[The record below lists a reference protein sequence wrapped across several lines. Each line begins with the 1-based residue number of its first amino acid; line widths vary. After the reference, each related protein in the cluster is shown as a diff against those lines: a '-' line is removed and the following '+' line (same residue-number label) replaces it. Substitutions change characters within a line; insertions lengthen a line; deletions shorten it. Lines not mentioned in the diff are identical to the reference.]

1 MLDLGAHRDG
11 QPLQPLST
19 SSARKTMGQKGSR
32 EAPEA
37 PRAQD
42 RQEDT
47 PAAAVPP
54 EDAPLA
60 PAPAP
65 LADLTQ
71 DSSDDEPPAK
81 RAKKA
86 DPAPSGSAPSTVRAP
101 PPVILTGGIELTSDR
116 NNRLFLTFMQ
126 ENPCVGE
133 TEDLTDRKVCCGV
146 RFDGFRG
153 DTLGNALEHFLSP
166 EWKDMPEEWKD
177 AHGSKDFRV
186 AMQTT
191 SKLLADVDLEPN
203 VNLELKGW
211 QPEER
216 MRHMIVRM
224 HPFMVASA
232 FKLWPFD
239 PKWKDL

>member
-1 MLDLGAHRDG
+1 
-11 QPLQPLST
+11 
-19 SSARKTMGQKGSR
+19 MGQKGSR
-32 EAPEA
+32 EAQEA

-42 RQEDT
+42 REPLAET
-47 PAAAVPP
+47 ATALP
-54 EDAPLA
+54 EDASPA

-65 LADLTQ
+65 LADFTQ

-101 PPVILTGGIELTSDR
+101 PPVILTGGIERTSDR

-126 ENPCVGE
+126 DHPRVGE
-133 TEDLTDRKVCCGV
+133 NEDLKDLSYYKILCGC

-153 DTLGNALEHFLSP
+153 DTLGNALEHFVSP
-166 EWKDMPEEWKD
+166 EWKEMPNEWKE
-177 AHGSKDFRV
+177 AQERKDFRV
-186 AMQTT
+186 VMQTT
-191 SKLLADVDLEPN
+191 SKLLADADLEPN
-203 VNLELKGW
+203 VNLERKGW
-211 QPEER
+211 KPEER
-216 MRHMIVRM
+216 MRLAIIRM

-239 PKWKDL
+239 PEWKDL

>member
-1 MLDLGAHRDG
+1 
-11 QPLQPLST
+11 
-19 SSARKTMGQKGSR
+19 MGQKGSR
-32 EAPEA
+32 EEA
-37 PRAQD
+37 PHD

-47 PAAAVPP
+47 PTAAAPP
-54 EDAPLA
+54 EDVS

-65 LADLTQ
+65 TPAPLEDLTQ

-133 TEDLTDRKVCCGV
+133 TEDLTDRKICCGL

-153 DTLGNALEHFLSP
+153 DTLGNALEHFVSP
-166 EWKDMPEEWKD
+166 EWKEMPNEWKE
-177 AHGSKDFRV
+177 AQERKDFRV
-186 AMQTT
+186 VMQTT
-191 SKLLADVDLEPN
+191 SKLLADADLEPN
-203 VNLELKGW
+203 VNLERKGW
-211 QPEER
+211 KPEDR
-216 MRHMIVRM
+216 MRLAIIRM

-239 PKWKDL
+239 PEWKDL

>member
-1 MLDLGAHRDG
+1 
-11 QPLQPLST
+11 
-19 SSARKTMGQKGSR
+19 MGQKGSR
-32 EAPEA
+32 EAHEA
-37 PRAQD
+37 PRAHD

-47 PAAAVPP
+47 QTAAAPQENASP
-54 EDAPLA
+54 A

-65 LADLTQ
+65 LADFTQ

-86 DPAPSGSAPSTVRAP
+86 DPAPSGSAPSTVRAS

-133 TEDLTDRKVCCGV
+133 TEDLTDRKICCGL

-153 DTLGNALEHFLSP
+153 DTLGNALEHFVSP
-166 EWKDMPEEWKD
+166 EWKEMPNEWKE
-177 AHGSKDFRV
+177 AQERKDFRV
-186 AMQTT
+186 VMQTT
-191 SKLLADVDLEPN
+191 SKLLADADLEPN
-203 VNLELKGW
+203 VNLERKGW
-211 QPEER
+211 KPEDR
-216 MRHMIVRM
+216 MRLAIIRM

-239 PKWKDL
+239 PEWKDL

>member
-1 MLDLGAHRDG
+1 
-11 QPLQPLST
+11 
-19 SSARKTMGQKGSR
+19 MGQKGSR
-32 EAPEA
+32 EAQEA
-37 PRAQD
+37 PRAHD

-47 PAAAVPP
+47 PTAAAPQ
-54 EDAPLA
+54 EDASPA

-65 LADLTQ
+65 LADFTQ

-133 TEDLTDRKVCCGV
+133 TEDLTDRKICCGV
-146 RFDGFRG
+146 KFDGFRG
-153 DTLGNALEHFLSP
+153 DTLGNALEHFLLP

>member
-1 MLDLGAHRDG
+1 
-11 QPLQPLST
+11 
-19 SSARKTMGQKGSR
+19 MGQKGSR
-32 EAPEA
+32 EAQEA

-47 PAAAVPP
+47 PTAAAAQ
-54 EDAPLA
+54 EDASPA

-65 LADLTQ
+65 LADFTQ

-101 PPVILTGGIELTSDR
+101 PPVILTGGIERTSDR

-126 ENPCVGE
+126 DHPRVK
-133 TEDLTDRKVCCGV
+133 EDFKDLSYYKILCGC

-153 DTLGNALEHFLSP
+153 DTLGNALEHFVSP
-166 EWKDMPEEWKD
+166 EWKEMPNEWKE
-177 AHGSKDFRV
+177 AQERKDFRV
-186 AMQTT
+186 VMQTT
-191 SKLLADVDLEPN
+191 SKLLADADLEPN
-203 VNLELKGW
+203 VNLERKGW
-211 QPEER
+211 KPEER
-216 MRHMIVRM
+216 MRLAIIRM

-239 PKWKDL
+239 PEWKDL

>member
-1 MLDLGAHRDG
+1 
-11 QPLQPLST
+11 
-19 SSARKTMGQKGSR
+19 MGQKGSR
-32 EAPEA
+32 EAQEA

-42 RQEDT
+42 SEPLAAT
-47 PAAAVPP
+47 AAASP
-54 EDAPLA
+54 EDASPA

-65 LADLTQ
+65 LADFTQ

-101 PPVILTGGIELTSDR
+101 PPVILTGGIERTSDR

-153 DTLGNALEHFLSP
+153 DTLGNALEHFLLP

-186 AMQTT
+186 VMQTT

>member
-1 MLDLGAHRDG
+1 
-11 QPLQPLST
+11 
-19 SSARKTMGQKGSR
+19 MGQKGSR
-32 EAPEA
+32 EAQEA

-47 PAAAVPP
+47 PTAAAPQ
-54 EDAPLA
+54 EDASPA

-65 LADLTQ
+65 LADFTQ

-86 DPAPSGSAPSTVRAP
+86 RAP

-133 TEDLTDRKVCCGV
+133 TEDLTDRKVCCGI

-153 DTLGNALEHFLSP
+153 DTLGNALEHFLLP

-186 AMQTT
+186 VMQTT

-211 QPEER
+211 QPDER

>member
-1 MLDLGAHRDG
+1 
-11 QPLQPLST
+11 
-19 SSARKTMGQKGSR
+19 MGQKGSR
-32 EAPEA
+32 EAQEA

-42 RQEDT
+42 RQEDIPT
-47 PAAAVPP
+47 AAAPQ
-54 EDAPLA
+54 EDASPA

-65 LADLTQ
+65 LADFTQ

-81 RAKKA
+81 RAKKS

-153 DTLGNALEHFLSP
+153 DTLGNALEHFLLP

>member
-1 MLDLGAHRDG
+1 
-11 QPLQPLST
+11 
-19 SSARKTMGQKGSR
+19 MGQKGSR
-32 EAPEA
+32 EAQEA
-37 PRAQD
+37 PRAHD

-47 PAAAVPP
+47 PTAEAPP
-54 EDAPLA
+54 EDAFPA

-65 LADLTQ
+65 LADFTQ

-101 PPVILTGGIELTSDR
+101 PPVILTGGIEPTSDR

-126 ENPCVGE
+126 DHPRVGGN
-133 TEDLTDRKVCCGV
+133 EDLKDLSYYKILCGC

-153 DTLGNALEHFLSP
+153 DTLGNALEHFVSP
-166 EWKDMPEEWKD
+166 EWKEMPNEWKE
-177 AHGSKDFRV
+177 AQERKDFRV
-186 AMQTT
+186 VMQTT
-191 SKLLADVDLEPN
+191 SKLLADADLEPN
-203 VNLELKGW
+203 VSLERKGGK
-211 QPEER
+211 PEER
-216 MRHMIVRM
+216 MRVRIVMM

-239 PKWKDL
+239 PEWKDL

>member
-1 MLDLGAHRDG
+1 
-11 QPLQPLST
+11 
-19 SSARKTMGQKGSR
+19 MGQKGSR
-32 EAPEA
+32 EAQEA

-42 RQEDT
+42 RQEDIPT
-47 PAAAVPP
+47 AAAPQ
-54 EDAPLA
+54 EDASPA

-65 LADLTQ
+65 LADFTQ

-101 PPVILTGGIELTSDR
+101 PPVILTGGIERTSDR

-126 ENPCVGE
+126 DHPRVN
-133 TEDLTDRKVCCGV
+133 EDFKDLSYYKILCGC

-153 DTLGNALEHFLSP
+153 DTLGNALEHFVSP
-166 EWKDMPEEWKD
+166 EWKEMPNEWKE
-177 AHGSKDFRV
+177 AQARKDFRV
-186 AMQTT
+186 VMQTT
-191 SKLLADVDLEPN
+191 SKLLADADLEPN
-203 VNLELKGW
+203 VSLERKGW
-211 QPEER
+211 KPEER
-216 MRHMIVRM
+216 MRVRIVMM

-239 PKWKDL
+239 PEWKDL

>member
-1 MLDLGAHRDG
+1 
-11 QPLQPLST
+11 
-19 SSARKTMGQKGSR
+19 MGQKGSR
-32 EAPEA
+32 EAQEA
-37 PRAQD
+37 PRAHD

-47 PAAAVPP
+47 PTAAAPP
-54 EDAPLA
+54 EDASPAPA

-65 LADLTQ
+65 LADFTQ

-101 PPVILTGGIELTSDR
+101 PPVILTGGIERTSDR

-126 ENPCVGE
+126 DHPRVREN
-133 TEDLTDRKVCCGV
+133 EDLKDLSYYKILCGC

-153 DTLGNALEHFLSP
+153 DTLGNALEHFVSP
-166 EWKDMPEEWKD
+166 EWKEMPNEWKE
-177 AHGSKDFRV
+177 AQERKDFRV
-186 AMQTT
+186 VMQTT
-191 SKLLADVDLEPN
+191 SKLLADADLEPN
-203 VNLELKGW
+203 VNLERKGGK
-211 QPEER
+211 PEER
-216 MRHMIVRM
+216 MRVRIVMM

-239 PKWKDL
+239 PEWKDL

>member
-1 MLDLGAHRDG
+1 MGLSYSFSATQSAFAAPSASGAR
-11 QPLQPLST
+11 P
-19 SSARKTMGQKGSR
+19 ARTLA
-32 EAPEA
+32 EA
-37 PRAQD
+37 RAALT
-42 RQEDT
+42 EVG
-47 PAAAVPP
+47 P
-54 EDAPLA
+54 PLA
-60 PAPAP
+60 
-65 LADLTQ
+65 LGQ
-71 DSSDDEPPAK
+71 
-81 RAKKA
+81 RAVTLG
-86 DPAPSGSAPSTVRAP
+86 P
-101 PPVILTGGIELTSDR
+101 GGIELTSDR

-133 TEDLTDRKVCCGV
+133 TEDLTDRKICCGI

-153 DTLGNALEHFLSP
+153 DTLGNALEHFLLP

-186 AMQTT
+186 VMQTT

-211 QPEER
+211 KPEDR

-239 PKWKDL
+239 PEWKDL

>member
-1 MLDLGAHRDG
+1 
-11 QPLQPLST
+11 
-19 SSARKTMGQKGSR
+19 MGQKGSR
-32 EAPEA
+32 EAQEA

-42 RQEDT
+42 RQEDIPT
-47 PAAAVPP
+47 AAAPQ
-54 EDAPLA
+54 EDASPA

-65 LADLTQ
+65 LADFTQ

-126 ENPCVGE
+126 ENPCVRE
-133 TEDLTDRKVCCGV
+133 TEDLTDRKICCGV

-153 DTLGNALEHFLSP
+153 DTLGNALEHFCRP
-166 EWKDMPEEWKD
+166 EWKEMPKEWKE

-191 SKLLADVDLEPN
+191 CKLLSDVDLEPN
-203 VNLELKGW
+203 LNLELTGHKSDR

-216 MRHMIVRM
+216 MRRMIVRD
-224 HPFMVASA
+224 HPAMVAAA

-239 PKWKDL
+239 PRWKDL

>member
-1 MLDLGAHRDG
+1 
-11 QPLQPLST
+11 
-19 SSARKTMGQKGSR
+19 MGQKGSR

-47 PAAAVPP
+47 PAAAAPP

-126 ENPCVGE
+126 DNPRVGE
-133 TEDLTDRKVCCGV
+133 NDDLCRWKVLCGV

-153 DTLGNALEHFLSP
+153 DTLGNALEHFVSP
-166 EWKDMPEEWKD
+166 EWKEMPNEWKE
-177 AHGSKDFRV
+177 AQERKDSRV
-186 AMQTT
+186 VMQTT
-191 SKLLADVDLEPN
+191 SKLLADADLEPN
-203 VNLELKGW
+203 VNLERKGW
-211 QPEER
+211 KPEER
-216 MRHMIVRM
+216 MRLAIIRM

-239 PKWKDL
+239 PEWKDL

>member
-1 MLDLGAHRDG
+1 M
-11 QPLQPLST
+11 
-19 SSARKTMGQKGSR
+19 
-32 EAPEA
+32 
-37 PRAQD
+37 
-42 RQEDT
+42 
-47 PAAAVPP
+47 
-54 EDAPLA
+54 
-60 PAPAP
+60 
-65 LADLTQ
+65 ADFTQ

-86 DPAPSGSAPSTVRAP
+86 RAP
-101 PPVILTGGIELTSDR
+101 PPVKLTLGIELSTDR

-126 ENPCVGE
+126 DNPRVGE
-133 TEDLTDRKVCCGV
+133 NEDLSSWKVRCGFW
-146 RFDGFRG
+146 FDGFEG
-153 DTLGNALEHFLSP
+153 TTLGNAFNHFFSP
-166 EWKDMPEEWKD
+166 EWKEMPNEWKE

-191 SKLLADVDLEPN
+191 SKLLSDVDLEPN
-203 VNLELKGW
+203 LNLELKGW

>member
-1 MLDLGAHRDG
+1 
-11 QPLQPLST
+11 
-19 SSARKTMGQKGSR
+19 MGQKGSR
-32 EAPEA
+32 EAQEA

-47 PAAAVPP
+47 PTAAAPLD
-54 EDAPLA
+54 DASPA

-65 LADLTQ
+65 LADFTQ

-86 DPAPSGSAPSTVRAP
+86 RPP
-101 PPVILTGGIELTSDR
+101 PPVKLTNGIELSTDR

-126 ENPCVGE
+126 DHPRVGE
-133 TEDLTDRKVCCGV
+133 NEDLKDLSYYKILCGC

-153 DTLGNALEHFLSP
+153 DTLGNALEHFVSP
-166 EWKDMPEEWKD
+166 EWKEMPNEWKE
-177 AHGSKDFRV
+177 AQERKDFRV
-186 AMQTT
+186 VMQTT
-191 SKLLADVDLEPN
+191 RNLLADADLEPN
-203 VNLELKGW
+203 VNLERKGW
-211 QPEER
+211 KPEER
-216 MRHMIVRM
+216 MRLAIIRM

-239 PKWKDL
+239 PEWKDL

>member
-1 MLDLGAHRDG
+1 
-11 QPLQPLST
+11 
-19 SSARKTMGQKGSR
+19 MGQKGSR
-32 EAPEA
+32 EAQEA

-47 PAAAVPP
+47 PTAAAPP
-54 EDAPLA
+54 EDASPA

-65 LADLTQ
+65 LADFTQ

-101 PPVILTGGIELTSDR
+101 PPVILTGGIERTSDR

-126 ENPCVGE
+126 DHPRVGE
-133 TEDLTDRKVCCGV
+133 NEDLKDLSYYKILCGC

-153 DTLGNALEHFLSP
+153 DTLGNALEHFVSP
-166 EWKDMPEEWKD
+166 EWKEMPNEWKE
-177 AHGSKDFRV
+177 AQARKDFRV
-186 AMQTT
+186 VMQTT
-191 SKLLADVDLEPN
+191 SKLLADADLEPN
-203 VNLELKGW
+203 VNLERKGW
-211 QPEER
+211 KPEER
-216 MRHMIVRM
+216 MRLAIIRM